1 VTSRIRAARI
11 AVAALGVACSA
22 VPSAAQDVA
31 ARVARVEQRLMPR
44 VVIRGEPV
52 AAVPLAGRMAALR
65 VPAVSVTVINGGKI
79 EWAHAWG
86 LADLASLR
94 AATPATLFQAASI
107 SKPVAATAAL
117 ALVEQGKLDLD
128 TDVNRYLASW
138 RLPSDSSNNQPVT
151 IRHLVTHTAGLTVH
165 GFPGY
170 ARSARIPGTAEVL
183 DGKGNT
189 APVRRDLPPGSQWR
203 YSGGGYTVLQLA
215 MADVADHP
223 FADVMRDLVLGPAGM
238 TASTYQQPLP
248 ESRWNE
254 AATGYRPDG
263 QPVEESWHVYPE
275 QAAAGL
281 WTTPTDLARWGLA
294 ILAAFDGRA
303 GGPLSPEMAR
313 RMLEPGLGDYGLGPG
328 IGPERRWFGHGGSN
342 EGFRCQLVVF
352 MDGRGA
358 VVMTNS
364 DRGGALVSEILA
376 TLADEYGWPDYRVSE
391 RTAIAVTPAALAELA
406 GRYQVQGL
414 TDVLVISV
422 EGGRLYAQIAG
433 ALQRTELLSESAT
446 LFFTRDQG
454 VNFQFERDGGR
465 ISAVQ
470 VMGRR
475 AVRQP

>member
-1 VTSRIRAARI
+1 
-11 AVAALGVACSA
+11 
-22 VPSAAQDVA
+22 
-31 ARVARVEQRLMPR
+31 
-44 VVIRGEPV
+44 
-52 AAVPLAGRMAALR
+52 
-65 VPAVSVTVINGGKI
+65 
-79 EWAHAWG
+79 
-86 LADLASLR
+86 
-94 AATPATLFQAASI
+94 
-107 SKPVAATAAL
+107 
-117 ALVEQGKLDLD
+117 
-128 TDVNRYLASW
+128 
-138 RLPSDSSNNQPVT
+138 
-151 IRHLVTHTAGLTVH
+151 
-165 GFPGY
+165 
-170 ARSARIPGTAEVL
+170 
-183 DGKGNT
+183 
-189 APVRRDLPPGSQWR
+189 
-203 YSGGGYTVLQLA
+203 
-215 MADVADHP
+215 VADHP